1 MQRVGRDAC
10 VAQFSEDRQR
20 ILFISSDIIGEFF
33 VYAAVFLGADKDG
46 IDPSAGQCIRGFDK
60 SADVCHVAVLIL
72 LGQNDA
78 AFFLAHKFSFL
89 MTDPVVPCRI
99 CFFLFQKPVSVFS
112 LYRFYVVAQDNSYFQ
127 SRAYSTK
134 YDIESGITKK
144 RRSSLSKSVDGF
156 FSLSLRCMLYFAPA
170 GADFPAAITSR
181 TANDGERTQ
190 VRGSVCWE
198 PWVCAPQQKH
208 ESPRLES
215 R

>member
-1 MQRVGRDAC
+1 MSLLVL
-10 VAQFSEDRQR
+10 FSSVRKAR
-20 ILFISSDIIGEFF
+20 IF
-33 VYAAVFLGADKDG
+33 
-46 IDPSAGQCIRGFDK
+46 
-60 SADVCHVAVLIL
+60 L
-72 LGQNDA
+72 LGKGEKRKP
-78 AFFLAHKFSFL
+78 HRSFR
-89 MTDPVVPCRI
+89 CG
-99 CFFLFQKPVSVFS
+99 FLFQKPVSVFS